1 MRPTREMWVITRL
14 VFLIITLNSGYNG
27 TRRCDKYLRNP
38 YIIADNQET
47 KMDDFFQKVT
57 TMQDPFKKLASYIPG
72 FGGYVERQ
80 NRRDADKLL
89 RDTVARRFEEQWK
102 RASQLQEEMVGSGM
116 IAYVDDM
123 EKAAIQLRTFIDR
136 ITNAPRGYSGL
147 FDAVKINEKELEAIY
162 QFDAAFFDLAEQIV
176 RANDNVE
183 ASMGDE
189 SALPA
194 AIRNLTTLARLANET
209 YNKRSEAVTG
219 SN

>member
-1 MRPTREMWVITRL
+1 
-14 VFLIITLNSGYNG
+14 
-27 TRRCDKYLRNP
+27 
-38 YIIADNQET
+38 
-47 KMDDFFQKVT
+47 MDDFFQKVT
-57 TMQDPFKKLASYIPG
+57 SMQDPFKKLASYIPG

-102 RASQLQEEMVGSGM
+102 RASQLQEDMVGSGM

-136 ITNAPRGYSGL
+136 ISNAPRGYSGL

-162 QFDAAFFDLAEQIV
+162 QFDAAFFDLAEQV
-176 RANDNVE
+176 ARANDNVE

-189 SALPA
+189 AALPA
-194 AIRNLTTLARLANET
+194 AIRNLTSLARLANET
-209 YNKRSEAVTG
+209 YNKRSEVVT
-219 SN
+219 SSK

>member
-1 MRPTREMWVITRL
+1 M
-14 VFLIITLNSGYNG
+14 N
-27 TRRCDKYLRNP
+27 
-38 YIIADNQET
+38 
-47 KMDDFFQKVT
+47 DFFQKVT
-57 TMQDPFKKLASYIPG
+57 SMQDPFKKLASYIPG

-102 RASQLQEEMVGSGM
+102 RASQLQEEMVGGGM

-136 ITNAPRGYSGL
+136 ISNAPRGYSGL

-162 QFDAAFFDLAEQIV
+162 QFDAAFFDLAEQIG
-176 RANDNVE
+176 RATDNVE

-189 SALPA
+189 AALPA
-194 AIRNLTTLARLANET
+194 AIRNLTSLARLANET
-209 YNKRSEAVTG
+209 YNKRSEVVTG
-219 SN
+219 S